1 VRRSKAAFIKSK
13 RCLVIG
19 SETLSRV
26 DAHDRDHDLPDGAGA
41 SIIEAS
47 EDETGMLSYESATYA
62 IDEAHYLF

>member
-1 VRRSKAAFIKSK
+1 MAQ

-26 DAHDRDHDLPDGAGA
+26 VDVDRDSMIYSDGAGA

-47 EDETGMLSYESATYA
+47 DDDTGMLSYESGTMPWMKLIIYFLENHTTL
-62 IDEAHYLF
+62 I